1 MNYLT
6 VREIQINVNTKKKDQ
21 SCFTPKRRCM
31 PTEKYMIFN
40 ENDDLKSHQ
49 MNYSDS
55 FSKILVGII
64 SLRWWNTKGDQLVT
78 IL

>member
-6 VREIQINVNTKKKDQ
+6 VTEIQINVNTKKKKDQ
-21 SCFTPKRRCM
+21 SCFTAKRRCM

-40 ENDDLKSHQ
+40 ENGDLKSHQ

-64 SLRWWNTKGDQLVT
+64 SLR
-78 IL
+78 